1 MTGGKFAR
9 RLVKLCIAVLLA
21 VLVWAAAVKTVMV
34 LRPNAGYGY
43 GNDLSD
49 VLTYAG
55 AAFGGELL
63 LLLVKRVLAGNRRKG
78 GAQDVPPQD
87 EGGEL

>member
-9 RLVKLCIAVLLA
+9 SLVKLCLGVLLA

-43 GNDLSD
+43 GSDLSD

-63 LLLVKRVLAGNRRKG
+63 LLLVKRVLTGNKRKG

>member
-9 RLVKLCIAVLLA
+9 RLVKLCLGVLLA

-43 GNDLSD
+43 GSDLSD

-63 LLLVKRVLAGNRRKG
+63 LLLVKRVLAGNKRKG

>member
-1 MTGGKFAR
+1 MKGKFAR
-9 RLVKLCIAVLLA
+9 RLVKLCLSMLMAT
-21 VLVWAAAVKTVMV
+21 LVWAAAVKPVMV

-55 AAFGGELL
+55 AAVGGELL
-63 LLLVKRVLAGNRRKG
+63 LLLVKRILAGNRRKG

>member
-1 MTGGKFAR
+1 MTGGKFSR

-21 VLVWAAAVKTVMV
+21 VLVWAMIMKTITV
-34 LRPNAGYGY
+34 LKPSSGYMSY
-43 GNDLSD
+43 GSDLSD
-49 VLTYAG
+49 VLTYTG

-63 LLLVKRVLAGNRRKG
+63 LLLVKRVLTGKRTKAE
-78 GAQDVPPQD
+78 PPPAD